1 MPRVPV
7 SREPAPDDALSD
19 TIEGYLEAIY
29 YITEEGLPVRAAHI
43 AEWLGVSPPSAAS
56 ALQRMAAADLV
67 EINRAREIGFT
78 RRGRTL
84 ASEIVRRH
92 RIAERWLVDVLK
104 FDWLTADLEASRL
117 EHGMST
123 AVADRLFELIGRPA
137 TCPHG
142 NEIPGVRK
150 KRPPERALSTLEA
163 GERAPLQRISEVAE
177 HEAPDL
183 LRFLGDNGFT
193 LGGEIEMVSTNRG
206 AGTVT
211 VNVGGRA
218 IAMSI
223 EVAGRVWVRA

>member
-1 MPRVPV
+1 
-7 SREPAPDDALSD
+7 
-19 TIEGYLEAIY
+19 
-29 YITEEGLPVRAAHI
+29 
-43 AEWLGVSPPSAAS
+43 
-56 ALQRMAAADLV
+56 
-67 EINRAREIGFT
+67 
-78 RRGRTL
+78 
-84 ASEIVRRH
+84 
-92 RIAERWLVDVLK
+92 
-104 FDWLTADLEASRL
+104 
-117 EHGMST
+117 
-123 AVADRLFELIGRPA
+123 
-137 TCPHG
+137 
-142 NEIPGVRK
+142 VRK